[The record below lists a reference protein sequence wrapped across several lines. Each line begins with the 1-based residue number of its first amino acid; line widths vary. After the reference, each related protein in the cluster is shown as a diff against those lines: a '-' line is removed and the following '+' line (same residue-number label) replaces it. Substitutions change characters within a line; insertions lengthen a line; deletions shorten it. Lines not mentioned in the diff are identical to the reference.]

1 VTAWAHDGLVMHFD
15 ITPGSDCSLFILCL
29 NYHDALCLC
38 HTCPGGWSKALL
50 ARSLMLAMPALD
62 ASLSPMDLSVDHGTG
77 CLKLMLAYMFIICQR
92 AQLLLPHHMCPAEIL
107 LAVVSM
113 HAQSNHQQPDICH
126 HSSFHA
132 CLSIR
137 TYTALSKKSR

>member
-1 VTAWAHDGLVMHFD
+1 MMLCAYAILALVAGAKRCWHA
-15 ITPGSDCSLFILCL
+15 P
-29 NYHDALCLC
+29 Y
-38 HTCPGGWSKALL
+38 
-50 ARSLMLAMPALD
+50 LMLAMPALD
-62 ASLSPMDLSVDHGTG
+62 ESLSPMDLSVDHGTG

-92 AQLLLPHHMCPAEIL
+92 AQLLLPHHMCPDIL

-113 HAQSNHQQPDICH
+113 HAQSTHQQPDICH

-137 TYTALSKKSR
+137 TYKLSKKGR